1 MSRRWIIPIGAACAA
16 LLVSCASSSR
26 SSTTSTGTSV
36 SSASVT
42 GGGAGGG
49 GAGGDGGLGVV
60 DARTGTGA
68 RATRGQCLYVHY
80 VGVLPDGR
88 QFETSRDSTLM
99 ARTGRIAPPIVF
111 ELGTRA
117 VMPGWEQGLPGMQVG
132 GVRRLF
138 VPYRLA
144 YGANGRPPAIPP
156 RTDLVFDIELLAVA
170 ASLPTLSNAMRA
182 ETAKSCP
189 AWESV
194 SRTR

>member
-1 MSRRWIIPIGAACAA
+1 MSRRWIIPIGAACAV

-36 SSASVT
+36 SSSASVT
-42 GGGAGGG
+42 GGR
-49 GAGGDGGLGVV
+49 AGGDGGLGVV

-99 ARTGRIAPPIVF
+99 ARTGRTPPPIVF

-156 RTDLVFDIELLAVA
+156 RTDLVFDIELMAVA
-170 ASLPTLSNAMRA
+170 ASLPTSSNAMRA

-189 AWESV
+189 AWDSV